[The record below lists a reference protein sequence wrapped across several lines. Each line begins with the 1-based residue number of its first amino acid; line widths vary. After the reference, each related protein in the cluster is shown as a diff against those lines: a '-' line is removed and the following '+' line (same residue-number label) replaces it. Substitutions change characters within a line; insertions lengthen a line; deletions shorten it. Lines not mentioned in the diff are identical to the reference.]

1 MVTWTDYL
9 MKQEQYRDLLREAE
23 KERLIKQLQD
33 DCGPSQPGQ
42 ARGGLIAALTRR
54 PARRDWRG
62 PDQQDNPCGGQT
74 RLAGKAA

>member
-33 DCGPSQPGQ
+33 DCESSTPVQ

-54 PARRDWRG
+54 G
-62 PDQQDNPCGGQT
+62 PDRQDNPCGGQT